1 MQLVELAVIAVA
13 VENTVDG
20 TVLWPAEVLCK
31 VLGWALQLEAL
42 EFGMEGN
49 RASGFLDDVGIA
61 DGTGKVVFDK
71 VSILE
76 DIP

>member
-1 MQLVELAVIAVA
+1 M
-13 VENTVDG
+13 
-20 TVLWPAEVLCK
+20 LCK